1 MSEKST
7 VVDCREP
14 DCMAENSRETGFC
27 IFVSSQT
34 QTQIAVYG
42 QTDSTGHFLKHWEHV
57 DNRK

>member
-1 MSEKST
+1 MSENPLWLNAENLST
-7 VVDCREP
+7 
-14 DCMAENSRETGFC
+14 AENSRETGFC

-57 DNRK
+57 E